1 MTTIEEVLEGARRC
15 VLALPSRSGPL
26 LSPMAFWFD
35 GAAVWLS
42 TSEEAVKA
50 RLLAREPSCTVYVP
64 APDGGGGVVA
74 RGLARVHSLDDPVGL
89 ALHAPTVSAAMTALA
104 VKERGA
110 IGHYLRDLPVV
121 PRTWLP
127 QRRVAVRVV
136 LSDPVWRAAPTPG
149 PGVAPGLPS
158 VVPADVRRAVAGRR
172 AVVAAAGRADVEV
185 APAVWSAGFAL
196 DVAAP
201 EAVGEGE
208 APFTVDGTPLA
219 VVVDDDGGRPSQVR
233 GLALR
238 GTVRDGALA
247 PERVTWWRGFE
258 AHTADVP
265 APDDDVLTLPD

>member
-42 TSEEAVKA
+42 TSEDAVKT
-50 RLLAREPSCTVYVP
+50 RLLAREPACTVYVP
-64 APDGGGGVVA
+64 APDGDGGVAA

-104 VKERGA
+104 VKELGA
-110 IGHYLRDLPVV
+110 IGHYLRDLPVI
-121 PRTWLP
+121 PRSWLP

-136 LSDPVWRAAPTPG
+136 LSAPARLEAPTPG
-149 PGVAPGLPS
+149 PGVAPALPS
-158 VVPADVRRAVAGRR
+158 VVPADIRRAVAGRR
-172 AVVAAAGRADVEV
+172 AVVAAAGRRDVEV
-185 APAVWSAGFAL
+185 APAVGSAGGAL

-201 EAVGEGE
+201 GGRDEGGGPFEA
-208 APFTVDGTPLA
+208 DGTPLA
-219 VVVDDDGGRPSQVR
+219 VVVDDDGGRPSEVR

-238 GTVRDGALA
+238 GTVRAGALA

-258 AHTADVP
+258 AHTAEVP

>member
-35 GAAVWLS
+35 GAALWLS

-50 RLLAREPSCTVYVP
+50 RRLAREPACAVYVP
-64 APDGGGGVVA
+64 ARDGGGVAA

-104 VKERGA
+104 VKELGA
-110 IGHYLRDLPVV
+110 IGHYLRDLPAV
-121 PRTWLP
+121 PRTWRP
-127 QRRVAVRVV
+127 RRRVALRVA
-136 LSDPVWRAAPTPG
+136 LSDPVRLAAPTPG
-149 PGVAPGLPS
+149 PGVAPGLPA

-172 AVVAAAGRADVEV
+172 RVVAAAGQADVAL

-196 DVAAP
+196 DVATP
-201 EAVGEGE
+201 EGGGEGTS
-208 APFTVDGTPLA
+208 PFAVEGTPLA

-238 GTVRDGALA
+238 GTLRGGALA

-258 AHTADVP
+258 AETAEVP
-265 APDDDVLTLPD
+265 SPDDDVLTLPD